1 MMKKYF
7 NAAIVYASLAL
18 AGGVFYREF
27 TKYTAF
33 TGKTNLAFLHT
44 HYFMLG
50 MFFFLALALL
60 ERAFAFSAQ
69 KGIKTWIT
77 LYHVGLNIT
86 TTFISLVFW
95 AIIIGPLGP
104 ILAVPLTLFC
114 KSVLFDADPR
124 TRWLSVFMGGSLDN
138 LVTGEEVP
146 PVQAPAVVEDDEIEP
161 DPDIEHRLD
170 GKPEA
175 PGAVVE
181 TEDEAE
187 VAEDDGP
194 S

>member
-7 NAAIVYASLAL
+7 NASIIYASLAL

-33 TGKTNLAFLHT
+33 TGKTSLAFLHT

-50 MFFFLALALL
+50 MFFFLVLALL

-86 TTFISLVFW
+86 TACLLLR
-95 AIIIGPLGP
+95 G
-104 ILAVPLTLFC
+104 LAQATETTL
-114 KSVLFDADPR
+114 STA
-124 TRWLSVFMGGSLDN
+124 LSGSLS
-138 LVTGEEVP
+138 G
-146 PVQAPAVVEDDEIEP
+146 
-161 DPDIEHRLD
+161 
-170 GKPEA
+170 
-175 PGAVVE
+175 
-181 TEDEAE
+181 
-187 VAEDDGP
+187 VAGIGHILLGTSMIALLILIRRSAIRVNE
-194 S
+194 

>member
-86 TTFISLVFW
+86 TMCLFLR
-95 AIIIGPLGP
+95 G
-104 ILAVPLTLFC
+104 LAQATEMTL
-114 KSVLFDADPR
+114 STA
-124 TRWLSVFMGGSLDN
+124 LSGSLS
-138 LVTGEEVP
+138 G
-146 PVQAPAVVEDDEIEP
+146 
-161 DPDIEHRLD
+161 
-170 GKPEA
+170 
-175 PGAVVE
+175 
-181 TEDEAE
+181 
-187 VAEDDGP
+187 VAGIGHILLGTSMIALLILIRRSAIRVKE
-194 S
+194 

>member
-7 NAAIVYASLAL
+7 NASIVYAGLAL

-86 TTFISLVFW
+86 TACLLLR
-95 AIIIGPLGP
+95 G
-104 ILAVPLTLFC
+104 LAQATETTL
-114 KSVLFDADPR
+114 STA
-124 TRWLSVFMGGSLDN
+124 LSGSLS
-138 LVTGEEVP
+138 G
-146 PVQAPAVVEDDEIEP
+146 
-161 DPDIEHRLD
+161 
-170 GKPEA
+170 
-175 PGAVVE
+175 
-181 TEDEAE
+181 
-187 VAEDDGP
+187 VAGIGHILLGTSMIALLILIRRSAIRVKE
-194 S
+194 

>member
-86 TTFISLVFW
+86 TACLLLR
-95 AIIIGPLGP
+95 G
-104 ILAVPLTLFC
+104 LAQATETTL
-114 KSVLFDADPR
+114 STA
-124 TRWLSVFMGGSLDN
+124 LSGSLS
-138 LVTGEEVP
+138 G
-146 PVQAPAVVEDDEIEP
+146 
-161 DPDIEHRLD
+161 
-170 GKPEA
+170 
-175 PGAVVE
+175 
-181 TEDEAE
+181 
-187 VAEDDGP
+187 VAGIGHILLGTSMIALLILIRRSAIRVNE
-194 S
+194 

>member
-1 MMKKYF
+1 MKKYF

-86 TTFISLVFW
+86 TACLLLR
-95 AIIIGPLGP
+95 G
-104 ILAVPLTLFC
+104 LAQATETTL
-114 KSVLFDADPR
+114 STA
-124 TRWLSVFMGGSLDN
+124 LSGSLS
-138 LVTGEEVP
+138 G
-146 PVQAPAVVEDDEIEP
+146 
-161 DPDIEHRLD
+161 
-170 GKPEA
+170 
-175 PGAVVE
+175 
-181 TEDEAE
+181 
-187 VAEDDGP
+187 VAGIGHILLGTSMIALLILIRRSAIRVNE
-194 S
+194 

>member
-50 MFFFLALALL
+50 MFFFLVLALL

-86 TTFISLVFW
+86 TMCLFLR
-95 AIIIGPLGP
+95 G
-104 ILAVPLTLFC
+104 LAQATEMTL
-114 KSVLFDADPR
+114 STA
-124 TRWLSVFMGGSLDN
+124 LSGSLS
-138 LVTGEEVP
+138 G
-146 PVQAPAVVEDDEIEP
+146 
-161 DPDIEHRLD
+161 
-170 GKPEA
+170 
-175 PGAVVE
+175 
-181 TEDEAE
+181 
-187 VAEDDGP
+187 VAGIGHILLGTSMIALLILIRRSAIRVKE
-194 S
+194 